1 MRGETGKSLMHG
13 ECSRGKYRLR
23 TARGNDELEAVFRFR
38 YEHFFHGVTDGYPG
52 LDRVHARLFEPHDL
66 ESTHFCAFDSDGQL
80 CAVSTA
86 TPAAEPGIP
95 SSWKQWLQ
103 LDGSLFPRSDGIVIS
118 TRLVIHPHHRH
129 NGLFDLFYRF
139 IMKNYLETGY
149 RYALHYCSPG
159 LLCRYEA
166 LGHRPYGE
174 AFVVPPGLVRVS
186 MFMDLAD
193 VRYLRHLNPPLAD
206 LCTAHAAPADVGP
219 PTTLP
224 LLSGPHPNFQ
234 LLTPWERLDFVMTR
248 LGRDLLPE
256 SLDISPVLEYA
267 SPLHLKAGLSHT
279 ASTSGSFL
287 FLVLSGTVKRIGT
300 DRISGPGAFI
310 GTASPPAPFTVVS
323 DALVLAFDYNLVRA
337 VSGTVTGPDAASP
350 WQSLCA
356 AGDRLSSMH
365 KARASG
371 NRETM

>member
-1 MRGETGKSLMHG
+1 MQNQI
-13 ECSRGKYRLR
+13 SRQEYLLR
-23 TARGNDELEAVFRFR
+23 PAQGSDELEAVFRFR
-38 YEHFFHGVTDGYPG
+38 YEHFFHCFNEGYPG
-52 LDRVHARLFEPHDL
+52 LDHRRARLFEPHDL
-66 ESTHFCAFDSDGQL
+66 TSTHFCAFGSDGQL

-103 LDGSLFPRSDGIVIS
+103 LDGPRFPRSDGIVIS

-174 AFVVPPGLVRVS
+174 AFVVPPGLVRIS

-193 VRYLRHLNPPLAD
+193 VRYLRHLNPPLAE
-206 LCTAHAAPADVGP
+206 LCAAHPSPADAGP
-219 PTTLP
+219 ATTLP

-234 LLTPWERLDFVMTR
+234 LLTPGERLDFVMGR
-248 LGRDLLPE
+248 LGPDLLPE

-287 FLVLSGTVKRIGT
+287 FLVLSGAIKRIGT
-300 DRISGPGAFI
+300 DRIAGPGAFI

-323 DALVLAFDYNLVRA
+323 DALVLAFDYNLARA
-337 VSGTVTGPDAASP
+337 VSGTVTDRDAVSP
-350 WQSLCA
+350 WQSLCT

-365 KARASG
+365 KARATG